1 VTAGTPSLTVPGAR
15 RLRLPAR
22 LETHALSLALLAVF
36 ALVVAVEAPG
46 ELVQDSWLTL
56 VAGREIAHH
65 GLPQHDTLYAL
76 TAGHRWIDQQW
87 LAQLAFYGLAVLGGL
102 RLVLIAHAAC
112 LVGAA
117 AILVGAARRRG
128 ASSAAV
134 LLTGFVCL
142 LTAPWALQMRAQ
154 SIAELLFAACFAL
167 LLEERP
173 GARRVAGVLALL
185 VLWANVHGSV
195 LLGVGF
201 AVLRA
206 AFLIARRQRGLGIFL
221 ALTAPAC
228 VFVSPYGLAL
238 GGYYRTMLVDPKLRK
253 YVDEWHWST
262 PSRHTVAFYSVLL
275 CGALLVW
282 RYRSRADRYGVLAL
296 AALAVEAVD
305 SLRGIIWFGFAALPV
320 FAPLLTR
327 AIARVRVFSSTP
339 AIMSG
344 LVGAAAC
351 TLLVLGLFGR
361 SSAAFAEGWSPG
373 AAAAVARLAAAD
385 PRLRVVADD
394 RFSDWLLWAEPSLR
408 GRIAFDVRFEL
419 MPSEELAQLGNYE
432 TARRP
437 APVLHGFELSVA
449 SPAARPAKGR
459 VVYRDSQVVVRR
471 G

>member
-1 VTAGTPSLTVPGAR
+1 ATRRRPGRSSTRSATRSATTPAAARRIRERPRSPRSRCTRPCRGWRARRATSTTSRRRASSTRSTRRSPRTSAQGRPRSRRTRRREDQRGLVTAGTPSLTVPGAR

-112 LVGAA
+112 
-117 AILVGAARRRG
+117 LVGAARRRG

-282 RYRSRADRYGVLAL
+282 RY
-296 AALAVEAVD
+296 
-305 SLRGIIWFGFAALPV
+305 
-320 FAPLLTR
+320 
-327 AIARVRVFSSTP
+327 
-339 AIMSG
+339 
-344 LVGAAAC
+344 
-351 TLLVLGLFGR
+351 
-361 SSAAFAEGWSPG
+361 
-373 AAAAVARLAAAD
+373 
-385 PRLRVVADD
+385 
-394 RFSDWLLWAEPSLR
+394 
-408 GRIAFDVRFEL
+408 
-419 MPSEELAQLGNYE
+419 
-432 TARRP
+432 
-437 APVLHGFELSVA
+437 
-449 SPAARPAKGR
+449 
-459 VVYRDSQVVVRR
+459 
-471 G
+471 